1 MEDIFLTV
9 AEHKLLRKHKKSL
22 EARYNVKLNM
32 PEVDESTANYSCDL
46 IFASICGNKEN
57 IECVKQ
63 FLQRKK
69 AEKIPKYEESNS
81 EPTTV
86 PVITLSDS
94 SDDDDDRDASV
105 LIETSN
111 KENFKKR
118 KKPEDEVLTVIDIT
132 SPAVKDV
139 KFKKRKKPEDEVLTL
154 IDITSPAVKDVKYE
168 KCTEKASKRRRKEK
182 LPVQRANFIPLKNR
196 GGRKQR
202 QKNQAFK
209 KKKNERVAVP
219 FGDFIPLTNEQKQ
232 ENQENIQNADLEVV
246 ALDETAV
253 SSPIPMGPRLLR
265 PVVIDG
271 SNVAREH
278 GKTHNTFSC
287 KGIKICVDYFLNR
300 GHTQVTAF
308 VPHYRRHCTSGPIST
323 TDQEILEELYRTQH
337 VVFTPS
343 RRVQGKRMTC
353 YDDRFIVE
361 LAAMTGGVILS
372 NDNYKDLID
381 VSDAFK
387 KTIEERLLM
396 FCFVG
401 DILMIPNDP
410 LGRNGPCLYDFLSFP
425 VKECTRLLV
434 IVMLIEKYTHF
445 QKLNTEKKILIS

>member
-9 AEHKLLRKHKKSL
+9 AEHKLLRKHQKSL

-32 PEVDESTANYSCDL
+32 PKVDESTANYSCDV

-57 IECVKQ
+57 IECVKK

-81 EPTTV
+81 ERTTV

-94 SDDDDDRDASV
+94 SDDDDEDASV

-118 KKPEDEVLTVIDIT
+118 KKPEEEVLTVIDIT
-132 SPAVKDV
+132 SPAVKD
-139 KFKKRKKPEDEVLTL
+139 
-154 IDITSPAVKDVKYE
+154 IKYE
-168 KCTEKASKRRRKEK
+168 KCTENAAKRRRKER
-182 LPVQRANFIPLKNR
+182 LAVPCANFIPIKNQ

-202 QKNQAFK
+202 RKNQAFK
-209 KKKNERVAVP
+209 KRKKEVAVP
-219 FGDFIPLTNEQKQ
+219 VGDFIPLTNPDENEQKR
-232 ENQENIQNADLEVV
+232 ENQDSIQNGTSTDLEVV
-246 ALDETAV
+246 ALDETPV
-253 SSPIPMGPRLLR
+253 PSPIPMGPRLLR

-300 GHTQVTAF
+300 GHSQVTTF

-337 VVFTPS
+337 VVYTPS

-361 LAAMTGGVILS
+361 LATMTGGVILS
-372 NDNYKDLID
+372 NDNYKDLIG

-410 LGRNGPCLYDFLSFP
+410 LGRNGPCLDDFLSFP
-425 VKECTRLLV
+425 VKE
-434 IVMLIEKYTHF
+434 
-445 QKLNTEKKILIS
+445 

>member
-9 AEHKLLRKHKKSL
+9 AEHKLLRKHQKSL

-32 PEVDESTANYSCDL
+32 PKVDESTANYSCDV

-57 IECVKQ
+57 IECVKK

-81 EPTTV
+81 ERTTV

-94 SDDDDDRDASV
+94 SDDDDEDASV

-118 KKPEDEVLTVIDIT
+118 KKPEEEVLTVIDIT
-132 SPAVKDV
+132 SPAVKD
-139 KFKKRKKPEDEVLTL
+139 
-154 IDITSPAVKDVKYE
+154 IKYE
-168 KCTEKASKRRRKEK
+168 KCTE
-182 LPVQRANFIPLKNR
+182 N
-196 GGRKQR
+196 
-202 QKNQAFK
+202 AFK
-209 KKKNERVAVP
+209 KRKKEVAVP
-219 FGDFIPLTNEQKQ
+219 VGDFIPLTNPDENEQKR
-232 ENQENIQNADLEVV
+232 ENQDSIQNGTSTDLEVV
-246 ALDETAV
+246 ALDETPV
-253 SSPIPMGPRLLR
+253 PSPIPMGPRLLR

-300 GHTQVTAF
+300 GHSQVTTF

-337 VVFTPS
+337 VVYTPS

-361 LAAMTGGVILS
+361 LATMTGGVILS
-372 NDNYKDLID
+372 NDNYKDLIG

-410 LGRNGPCLYDFLSFP
+410 LGRNGPCLDDFLSFP
-425 VKECTRLLV
+425 VKE
-434 IVMLIEKYTHF
+434 
-445 QKLNTEKKILIS
+445 